1 MADDSIL
8 NSIKKLLGF
17 DSDYSAFDID
27 IMIHINTV
35 FFSFQELG
43 IGPAEGF
50 SIKGSEETWSQ
61 FIGEQSIEAVKSVM
75 YMRVRLIFDPPTSSF
90 ALTAMKENAE
100 RLEWLLL
107 VQQEGVRWTPPTS
120 ISPTTAS

>member
-17 DSDYSAFDID
+17 EADYTAFDID
-27 IMIHINTV
+27 IMIHINSV

-43 IGPAEGF
+43 IGPAQGF
-50 SIKGSEETWSQ
+50 SIKGNEETWDQ
-61 FIGEQSIEAVKSVM
+61 FIGDQSIEAVKTAM
-75 YMRVRLIFDPPTSSF
+75 YMRVRLIFDPPASSF

-100 RLEWLLL
+100 RLEWLLSI
-107 VQQEGVRWTPPTS
+107 QQEGVRWTPP
-120 ISPTTAS
+120 IST